1 MEASV
6 YDLQETRTKI
16 DQELTIRSSN
26 AVILMCA
33 IFIASIGLNL
43 NSIPVIIGAM
53 LISPLM
59 NPILGLGMALGLSDI
74 PLFKKALRLLIVQLT
89 ISIVTS
95 TIYFS
100 FSPLTAASDELMART
115 FPTIWDVLIAFA
127 GGIAGWIGL
136 RKKGANNIVP
146 GVAIATALM
155 PPVCTIGYA
164 IANQN
169 LVYVLGASYLFLINC
184 SFILIATFLGVKWL
198 LRSDNSLR
206 IQSSRRINCSLIALA
221 CLISIPSLYTAYVL
235 SQDSL
240 FETNLDRYVEEE
252 FQDTFVVEQRY
263 DEEQRRLTVTT
274 LGTRYDANERKQLSN
289 SLDDYGLSNVEL
301 TVIQIPDFNKLDR
314 KQLEKLFTDQ
324 TQRWR

>member
-1 MEASV
+1 MMVASV
-6 YDLQETRTKI
+6 YDLQETRNKI
-16 DQELTIRSSN
+16 DQELTVRSSN

-59 NPILGLGMALGLSDI
+59 NPILGLGIALGLSDI

-89 ISIVTS
+89 ISLVTS

-100 FSPLTAASDELMART
+100 FSPLTAASDELIART

-127 GGIAGWIGL
+127 GGLAGWIGL

-169 LVYVLGASYLFLINC
+169 LAYALGASYLFLINC
-184 SFILIATFLGVKWL
+184 SFILIATF
-198 LRSDNSLR
+198 
-206 IQSSRRINCSLIALA
+206 
-221 CLISIPSLYTAYVL
+221 
-235 SQDSL
+235 
-240 FETNLDRYVEEE
+240 
-252 FQDTFVVEQRY
+252 
-263 DEEQRRLTVTT
+263 
-274 LGTRYDANERKQLSN
+274 
-289 SLDDYGLSNVEL
+289 
-301 TVIQIPDFNKLDR
+301 
-314 KQLEKLFTDQ
+314 
-324 TQRWR
+324 

>member
-1 MEASV
+1 MMVASV
-6 YDLQETRTKI
+6 YDLQETRNKI

-59 NPILGLGMALGLSDI
+59 NPILGLGIALGLSDI

-89 ISIVTS
+89 ISLVTS

-100 FSPLTAASDELMART
+100 FSPLTAASDELIART

-127 GGIAGWIGL
+127 GGLAGWIGL

-169 LVYVLGASYLFLINC
+169 LAYALGASYLFLINC

-198 LRSDNSLR
+198 LRSDNSLQ
-206 IQSSRRINCSLIALA
+206 IQSSRRINRSLIAFA

-235 SQDSL
+235 SQESL
-240 FETNLDRYVEEE
+240 FQTNLERYVDEE
-252 FQDTFVVEQRY
+252 FRDTFVIEHRY
-263 DEEQRRLTVTT
+263 DEERRSLTVTT
-274 LGTRYDANERKQLSN
+274 LGMRYDAREREQLSE
-289 SLDDYGLSNVEL
+289 SLDDYGLANVKL
-301 TVIQIPDFNKLDR
+301 TVIQIPDLNQLDR
-314 KQLEKLFTDQ
+314 EQLEKLFTDQ
-324 TQRWR
+324 TQR

>member
-6 YDLQETRTKI
+6 YDLQETRNKI

-43 NSIPVIIGAM
+43 NSTAVIIGAM
-53 LISPLM
+53 LVSPLM
-59 NPILGLGMALGLSDI
+59 NPILGLGMALGISDI
-74 PLFKKALRLLIVQLT
+74 PLFKKALRLLLVQLT

-95 TIYFS
+95 TVYFY
-100 FSPLTAASDELMART
+100 FSPLTAASDELIART

-127 GGIAGWIGL
+127 GGVAGWIGL

-155 PPVCTIGYA
+155 PPVCTVGYA

-169 LVYVLGASYLFLINC
+169 MTYALGASYLFLINC

-198 LRSDNSLR
+198 LRTDQSLR
-206 IQSSRRINCSLIALA
+206 IQSSKRINRSLIALA
-221 CLISIPSLYTAYVL
+221 CLISIPSVYTAYLL

-240 FETNLDRYVEEE
+240 FETNLDRYVEET
-252 FQDTFVVEQRY
+252 FQETFVVQHSY
-263 DEEQRRLTVTT
+263 DEKRQQLTVTT
-274 LGTRYDANERKQLSN
+274 LGKRYDAHERELLEQ
-289 SLDDYGLSNVEL
+289 SLDDYDLSHVKL
-301 TVIQIPDFNKLDR
+301 TLIQIPDLNQLDPD
-314 KQLEKLFTDQ
+314 QLEKLFNE
-324 TQRWR
+324 RVK

>member
-1 MEASV
+1 MMVASV
-6 YDLQETRTKI
+6 YDLQETRNKI

-59 NPILGLGMALGLSDI
+59 NPILGLGIALGLSDI

-89 ISIVTS
+89 ISLVTS

-100 FSPLTAASDELMART
+100 FSPLTAASDELIART

-127 GGIAGWIGL
+127 GGLAGWIGL

-169 LVYVLGASYLFLINC
+169 LAYALGASYLFLINC

-198 LRSDNSLR
+198 LRSDNSLQ
-206 IQSSRRINCSLIALA
+206 IQSSRRINRSLIAFA
-221 CLISIPSLYTAYVL
+221 CLISIPSFYTAYVL
-235 SQDSL
+235 SQESL
-240 FETNLDRYVEEE
+240 LQTNLERYVDEE
-252 FQDTFVVEQRY
+252 FRDTFVIEHRY
-263 DEEQRRLTVTT
+263 DEERRRLTVTT
-274 LGTRYDANERKQLSN
+274 LGMRYDAREREQLSE
-289 SLDDYGLSNVEL
+289 SLDDYGLANVKL
-301 TVIQIPDFNKLDR
+301 TVIQIPDLNQLDR
-314 KQLEKLFTDQ
+314 EQLEKLFTDQ
-324 TQRWR
+324 TQR

>member
-1 MEASV
+1 MMVASV
-6 YDLQETRTKI
+6 YDLQETRNKI
-16 DQELTIRSSN
+16 DQELTVRSSN

-59 NPILGLGMALGLSDI
+59 NPILGLGIALGLSDI

-89 ISIVTS
+89 ISLVTS

-100 FSPLTAASDELMART
+100 FSPLTAASDELIART

-127 GGIAGWIGL
+127 GGLAGWIGL

-169 LVYVLGASYLFLINC
+169 LAYALGASYLFLINC

-198 LRSDNSLR
+198 LRSDNSLQ
-206 IQSSRRINCSLIALA
+206 IQSSRRINRSLIAFA
-221 CLISIPSLYTAYVL
+221 CLISIPSFYTAYVL
-235 SQDSL
+235 SQESL
-240 FETNLDRYVEEE
+240 LQTNLERYVDEE
-252 FQDTFVVEQRY
+252 FRDTFVIEHRY
-263 DEEQRRLTVTT
+263 DEERRRLTVTT
-274 LGTRYDANERKQLSN
+274 LGMRYDAREREQLSE
-289 SLDDYGLSNVEL
+289 SLDDYGLANVKL
-301 TVIQIPDFNKLDR
+301 TVIQIPDLNQLDR
-314 KQLEKLFTDQ
+314 EQLEKLFTDQ
-324 TQRWR
+324 TQR

>member
-1 MEASV
+1 MMVASV
-6 YDLQETRTKI
+6 YDLQETRNKI

-59 NPILGLGMALGLSDI
+59 NPILGLGIALGLSDI

-89 ISIVTS
+89 ISLVTS

-100 FSPLTAASDELMART
+100 FSPLTAASDELIART

-127 GGIAGWIGL
+127 GGLAGWIGL

-169 LVYVLGASYLFLINC
+169 LTYALWASYLFLINC

-198 LRSDNSLR
+198 LRSDNSLQ
-206 IQSSRRINCSLIALA
+206 IQSSRRINRSLIAFA
-221 CLISIPSLYTAYVL
+221 CLISIPSFYTAYVL
-235 SQDSL
+235 SQESL
-240 FETNLDRYVEEE
+240 FQTNLERYVDEE
-252 FQDTFVVEQRY
+252 FRDTFVIEHRY
-263 DEEQRRLTVTT
+263 DEERRRLTVTT
-274 LGTRYDANERKQLSN
+274 LGMRYDAREREQLSE
-289 SLDDYGLSNVEL
+289 SLDDYGLANVKL
-301 TVIQIPDFNKLDR
+301 TVIQIPDLNQLDR
-314 KQLEKLFTDQ
+314 EQLEKLFTDQ
-324 TQRWR
+324 TQR